1 MTKDKHLKMILWYYI
16 LVYVFGKLQL
26 QNKICIL
33 LNRNMVYW
41 WLDVPRLMNL
51 MLKTKEKLLVTIC
64 EHQFKAITIKEY
76 GEYYA

>member
-1 MTKDKHLKMILWYYI
+1 
-16 LVYVFGKLQL
+16 
-26 QNKICIL
+26 
-33 LNRNMVYW
+33 MVYW

-51 MLKTKEKLLVTIC
+51 MLKPKEKLLVTIC